1 MFLKVIHV
9 GIVHG
14 GAVGC
19 DDDYEE
25 EEYYYYHDIIVTIVI
40 MIIFLSCSC
49 SLLILV
55 SIISILNSLC
65 VLQDAPP
72 SSADA
77 SHVSSPNAF

>member
-1 MFLKVIHV
+1 MYLKVIHV

-14 GAVGC
+14 GAVEC
-19 DDDYEE
+19 DDDYVK
-25 EEYYYYHDIIVTIVI
+25 EEYFYYPDIIVTIII
-40 MIIFLSCSC
+40 MIIFLSCS
-49 SLLILV
+49 LLIMV
-55 SIISILNSLC
+55 SIISIINSLC

>member
-1 MFLKVIHV
+1 MYLKVIHV

-14 GAVGC
+14 GAVEC
-19 DDDYEE
+19 DDDYVK
-25 EEYYYYHDIIVTIVI
+25 EEYYYYPDIIVTIII
-40 MIIFLSCSC
+40 MIIFLSCS
-49 SLLILV
+49 LLIMV

-65 VLQDAPP
+65 VLQDTPP

>member
-1 MFLKVIHV
+1 MYLKVIHV
-9 GIVHG
+9 GIVDG
-14 GAVGC
+14 GAVEC
-19 DDDYEE
+19 DDDYVK
-25 EEYYYYHDIIVTIVI
+25 EEYYYYPYIIVTIII
-40 MIIFLSCSC
+40 MIIFLSCS
-49 SLLILV
+49 LLIMV

>member
-1 MFLKVIHV
+1 MYLKVIHV

-14 GAVGC
+14 GAVEC
-19 DDDYEE
+19 DDDYVK
-25 EEYYYYHDIIVTIVI
+25 EEYYYYPDIIVTIII
-40 MIIFLSCSC
+40 MIIFLSCS
-49 SLLILV
+49 LLIMV

-77 SHVSSPNAF
+77 SFVSSPNAF

>member
-1 MFLKVIHV
+1 MYFKVIHV

-19 DDDYEE
+19 DHDYEE
-25 EEYYYYHDIIVTIVI
+25 EEYYYYHDIIVTIII
-40 MIIFLSCSC
+40 MIICLSC

-72 SSADA
+72 CSADA

>member
-14 GAVGC
+14 GAVEC
-19 DDDYEE
+19 DDDYVK
-25 EEYYYYHDIIVTIVI
+25 EEYYYYPYIIVTIII
-40 MIIFLSCSC
+40 MIIFLSCS
-49 SLLILV
+49 LLIMV

>member
-1 MFLKVIHV
+1 MYLKVIHD
-9 GIVHG
+9 GIVYG

-19 DDDYEE
+19 NDDYEE
-25 EEYYYYHDIIVTIVI
+25 EEGYYYHAIIVTIII
-40 MIIFLSCSC
+40 MIIFLACSF
-49 SLLILV
+49 LIMA

>member
-14 GAVGC
+14 GAVEC
-19 DDDYEE
+19 DDDYVK
-25 EEYYYYHDIIVTIVI
+25 EEYFYYPDIIVTIII
-40 MIIFLSCSC
+40 MIIFLSCS
-49 SLLILV
+49 LLIMV

>member
-1 MFLKVIHV
+1 MYLKVTHL

-14 GAVGC
+14 GAAEC
-19 DDDYEE
+19 DDDYVK
-25 EEYYYYHDIIVTIVI
+25 EEYFYYPDIIVTIII
-40 MIIFLSCSC
+40 MIIFLSCS
-49 SLLILV
+49 LLIMV

>member
-1 MFLKVIHV
+1 MYLKVTHV

-14 GAVGC
+14 GAVEC
-19 DDDYEE
+19 DDDYVK
-25 EEYYYYHDIIVTIVI
+25 EEYYYYPDIIVTIII
-40 MIIFLSCSC
+40 MIIFLSCS
-49 SLLILV
+49 LLIMV

-72 SSADA
+72 SSPDG

>member
-1 MFLKVIHV
+1 MYLKVIHV

-14 GAVGC
+14 GAVEC
-19 DDDYEE
+19 DDDYVK
-25 EEYYYYHDIIVTIVI
+25 EEYFYYPDIIVTIII
-40 MIIFLSCSC
+40 MIIFLSCS
-49 SLLILV
+49 LLIMV

-65 VLQDAPP
+65 ALQDAPP

>member
-1 MFLKVIHV
+1 MYFKVIHV

-14 GAVGC
+14 DEVGC

-25 EEYYYYHDIIVTIVI
+25 EEYYYYHDIIITIII
-40 MIIFLSCSC
+40 MIIFLSC

-72 SSADA
+72 CSADA
-77 SHVSSPNAF
+77 SHVSSSNAF